1 MSNRDIGIR
10 HLIPGVRFPDEIKE
24 DENNRRYVETVI
36 NRSTQVN
43 PREEPL
49 GETLMRTA
57 PSLHLELKPKVETK
71 ETPENLDKVLIEQAK
86 RSEMA
91 RKARQDPDFVA
102 QHNERFPRF
111 KTTVLPKDKGPN
123 EKTVQQLR
131 TLKNW
136 GLSKPKASPIQSKK
150 LHQRLGTK
158 SEKWIDNPKKLDAFI
173 KSEDP
178 NKRVNNVLNKYE
190 DDHPYLKG
198 IEEDLEEIDKKGKS
212 WFSKHLKKTQPTP
225 KPMPVLTYVDK
236 MNVAYS
242 GQEKRKYDDQGKPID
257 TSKGYYIPWYDR
269 MAGEEADHLN
279 SIKRQT
285 WKAGGSVGPEPKYVS
300 AQDVKSVYD
309 KK

>member
-24 DENNRRYVETVI
+24 DENNRRYVETVVKQRA
-36 NRSTQVN
+36 NVTPPV
-43 PREEPL
+43 EPL

-71 ETPENLDKVLIEQAK
+71 ESLDDVLVAQAK
-86 RSEMA
+86 GERLV
-91 RKARQDPDFVA
+91 KKFRQKPQWVKE
-102 QHNERFPRF
+102 HNERFPGF
-111 KTTVLPKDKGPN
+111 KTTVLPN
-123 EKTVQQLR
+123 EKTVQQLQ

-136 GLSKPKASPIQSKK
+136 GLAKPKVNPVQAKK

-158 SEKWIDNPKKLDAFI
+158 TEKWINDPKKVEGFV

-178 NKRVNNVLNKYE
+178 NKRVNNILNKYE

-198 IEEDLEEIDKKGKS
+198 IEENLEEIDKKGKS
-212 WFSKHLKKTQPTP
+212 WFSKHLKKTQP
-225 KPMPVLTYVDK
+225 KPMPILTYVDK

-242 GQEKRKYDDQGKPID
+242 GQDKRKYDDQGKPID

-269 MAGEEADHLN
+269 MASEEADHLN

-285 WKAGGSVGPEPKYVS
+285 WNNGGRVGPEPKYVS
-300 AQDVKSVYD
+300 AQDVKNVYD

>member
-10 HLIPGVRFPDEIKE
+10 HLIPGVRSPDEIKE
-24 DENNRRYVETVI
+24 DENNRRYVETV
-36 NRSTQVN
+36 VN
-43 PREEPL
+43 QRANVTPSVEPL

-57 PSLHLELKPKVETK
+57 PSLHLELKPKEETK
-71 ETPENLDKVLIEQAK
+71 ESLDDVLVAQAK
-86 RSEMA
+86 GERLV
-91 RKARQDPDFVA
+91 KKFRQKPQWVKE
-102 QHNERFPRF
+102 HNERFPGF
-111 KTTVLPKDKGPN
+111 KTTVLPN
-123 EKTVQQLR
+123 EKTVQQLQ

-136 GLSKPKASPIQSKK
+136 GLAKPKVNPVQAKK

-158 SEKWIDNPKKLDAFI
+158 SEKWINNPKKVEAFV

-178 NKRVNNVLNKYE
+178 NKYE

-212 WFSKHLKKTQPTP
+212 WFSKHLKKTQP

-242 GQEKRKYDDQGKPID
+242 GQDKRKYDDQGKPID

-269 MAGEEADHLN
+269 MAGEEAHHLN

-285 WKAGGSVGPEPKYVS
+285 WNNGGRVGPEPKYVS